1 MARDVTGEA
10 AEWAASLPK
19 TIRVPTRAS
28 ASRLVDWFG
37 RHSAEIPLQA
47 IAPVVKLV
55 QVLYL
60 LITGAPRLAG
70 SIAGMLF
77 GWLRQLDEPDA
88 DVLILAGATPLRI
101 DRRSMISEL
110 RAVSLLQIGR
120 AHV

>member
-1 MARDVTGEA
+1 M
-10 AEWAASLPK
+10 
-19 TIRVPTRAS
+19 
-28 ASRLVDWFG
+28 
-37 RHSAEIPLQA
+37 
-47 IAPVVKLV
+47 APVVKLV

-110 RAVSLLQIGR
+110 RAVSRSEERRVGKECVSTCRSRWSPDSEQKKHRTTIK
-120 AHV
+120 

>member
-1 MARDVTGEA
+1 MARDLTGESA
-10 AEWAASLPK
+10 AWASSLPK
-19 TIRVPTRAS
+19 TIRVPTTAS
-28 ASRLVDWFG
+28 ASRLVDWCV

-77 GWLRQLDEPDA
+77 GWLRQLDE
-88 DVLILAGATPLRI
+88 RSEE
-101 DRRSMISEL
+101 RRVGTEC
-110 RAVSLLQIGR
+110 VSTCR
-120 AHV
+120 SRWSPYH